1 MNVTERV
8 SDPDLRAQQAAVKG
22 KVLSHRG
29 QFEQSVSVS
38 RAAGTPF
45 DEDLVQV
52 VLGRFSELESRIEKT
67 ITEDECEEIE
77 DEAET
82 LCRLRA
88 YICSL
93 PEIPLQGASILST
106 MEQWPLPV
114 TALDTL
120 KKEVA
125 PELKSTDL
133 HKARAAL
140 FTLLKECDEWGEYQ
154 DKYNE
159 EMNLLTLSLTGGIV
173 ASTAAAL
180 AFLFYGQVYAGIA
193 FAGITG
199 SCVSV
204 ISKIPSVIVSGDS
217 APYHRSAIR
226 RLATGFVASMAGVG
240 FLLSGMIPLSFPSG
254 GTFPDIVAALA
265 ESIPKSPPKIVLV
278 FEVMAVVTLLGISER
293 ALTSF
298 EETMFASKEK

>member
-114 TALDTL
+114 TALYTL
-120 KKEVA
+120 KK
-125 PELKSTDL
+125 
-133 HKARAAL
+133 
-140 FTLLKECDEWGEYQ
+140 
-154 DKYNE
+154 
-159 EMNLLTLSLTGGIV
+159 
-173 ASTAAAL
+173 
-180 AFLFYGQVYAGIA
+180 
-193 FAGITG
+193 
-199 SCVSV
+199 
-204 ISKIPSVIVSGDS
+204 
-217 APYHRSAIR
+217 
-226 RLATGFVASMAGVG
+226 
-240 FLLSGMIPLSFPSG
+240 
-254 GTFPDIVAALA
+254 
-265 ESIPKSPPKIVLV
+265 
-278 FEVMAVVTLLGISER
+278 
-293 ALTSF
+293 
-298 EETMFASKEK
+298 